1 MSKFNRKIVF
11 IVCISV
17 FLLSGCTN
25 KNTDKGLLAN
35 KNTDKELQVNK
46 DKEIVTEKGNEII
59 NNENTFK
66 DDESIIEDET
76 KGKDEDKII
85 SNKQKYLD
93 EMDILDE
100 NLNMKLKGKLEGT
113 NLEMIEAESEMY
125 ESWDEILNKVYSE
138 IINKLSQEEKDKLI
152 LEENNWIKERDKKAD
167 AAAKE
172 VEGGSMEPL
181 AKITS
186 LVVSTKERCY
196 ELVNNYMK

>member
-125 ESWDEILNKVYSE
+125 EAWDEILNKVYSE